1 MPERLGAPDAAFLY
15 RDAPG
20 APTHVGTVSIFETP
34 TQGFDH
40 DRLVRLIRQRIAYVP
55 RYRKRIREVPF
66 GIARPVWVDDSQ
78 FDVTY
83 HVRRSALPRPG
94 SRRQLHE
101 LVSRLMSRPLDKDR
115 PLWEMYLI
123 EGLDDGCFAI
133 VTKTHQALVDGLVA
147 LDISQ
152 VLMDDTDS
160 GGTHFGADPW
170 RPAQEPTDLELLAA
184 AISEPLAHPQELAA
198 RVLQGGEQ
206 VIDLCSSL
214 GRRGW
219 QALSAAADVARGAG
233 HDSLSRPIGAQR
245 RFTTVDLPLS
255 DFQQVRRTLGGTVND
270 VVLTVV
276 AGALRTWL
284 TGRGDP
290 IEPSTCIRALI
301 PISTADD
308 PVSAFLV
315 DLPIG
320 EPDPVVRLRRINY
333 ESTQYHRSAGSL
345 GAQAII
351 GMAGFGPATLHALSA
366 RLVTRLSSRLYALA
380 ITNVPGPQ
388 QPLFVAGCR
397 LIASYP
403 VMPLAQNQALSVGL
417 TSYAGGVH
425 FGLNADRDSM
435 ADIEDLGHALRAALV
450 DLTSLVQSGGATR
463 LRLVAESS

>member
-1 MPERLGAPDAAFLY
+1 MPERLAAADAAYLY
-15 RDAPG
+15 RDTPG

-40 DRLVRLIRQRIAYVP
+40 DRLVRLIRQRIPYVP
-55 RYRKRIREVPF
+55 RYRKRIREVPL

-94 SRRQLHE
+94 SRRQLNE
-101 LVSRLMSRPLDKDR
+101 LVSRLMSRPLDRAR

-152 VLMDDTDS
+152 VLMDETDVGS
-160 GGTHFGADPW
+160 SHFDADPW
-170 RPAQEPTDLELLAA
+170 RPAAEPTDLELLTAA
-184 AISEPLAHPQELAA
+184 LSEPLAHPQQMLARA
-198 RVLQGGEQ
+198 WQGGEE
-206 VIDLCSSL
+206 VLGAFSDL

-219 QALSAAADVARGAG
+219 QAVSTAADVARGAG
-233 HDSLSRPIGAQR
+233 HGSLSRPIGAQR
-245 RFTTVDLPLS
+245 RFATVDLPLAE
-255 DFQQVRRTLGGTVND
+255 FQQIHRQLGGTVND
-270 VVLTVV
+270 VILTVI
-276 AGALRTWL
+276 AGALRSWL

-290 IEPSTCIRALI
+290 VEPSTCIRALI
-301 PISTADD
+301 PISTTDD

-320 EPDPVVRLRRINY
+320 EPDPIVRLRRISF
-333 ESTQYHRSAGSL
+333 ESTQYNTSAGSV

-351 GMAGFGPATLHALSA
+351 AMAGFGPATLHALSA
-366 RLVTRLSSRLYALA
+366 RLVTRLSSRMYALA
-380 ITNVPGPQ
+380 VTNVPGPQ
-388 QPLFVAGCR
+388 QPLYVSGCR
-397 LIASYP
+397 LHASYP
-403 VMPLAQNQALSVGL
+403 VMPLGQNQALSIGL

-435 ADIEDLGHALRAALV
+435 ADIEDLGGALGTAV
-450 DLTSLVQSGGATR
+450 DELSRLAHDGTSR
-463 LRLVAESS
+463 MRLVPEVD

>member
-1 MPERLGAPDAAFLY
+1 MPERLGAADAAYLY

-40 DRLVRLIRQRIAYVP
+40 ERLVRLIRQRIPYVP
-55 RYRKRIREVPF
+55 RYRKRIREVPL
-66 GIARPVWVDDSQ
+66 GLARPVWVDDSQ

-94 SRRQLHE
+94 SRRQLNE
-101 LVSRLMSRPLDKDR
+101 LVSRLMSRPLDRQR

-152 VLMDDTDS
+152 VLLDDTDAGS
-160 GGTHFGADPW
+160 SHFAADPW
-170 RPAQEPTDLELLAA
+170 RPAPEPTDLELLTA
-184 AISEPLAHPQELAA
+184 AISEPLARPQEMVA
-198 RVLQGGEQ
+198 RVWQGGEQ
-206 VIDLCSSL
+206 VVGAFSDL

-219 QALSAAADVARGAG
+219 QAVSAAADVARGAG
-233 HDSLSRPIGAQR
+233 HGSLSRPIGSQR
-245 RFTTVDLPLS
+245 RFATVDLPLA
-255 DFQQVRRTLGGTVND
+255 DFQQVHRQLGGTVND

-290 IEPSTCIRALI
+290 VEPATCIRALI
-301 PISTADD
+301 PISTTDD

-320 EPDPVVRLRRINY
+320 EPDPVVRLRRISF
-333 ESTQYHRSAGSL
+333 ESSQYNRSAGSV

-351 GMAGFGPATLHALSA
+351 DMAGFGPATLHALSA
-366 RLVTRLSSRLYALA
+366 RLVTRLSSRMYALA

-388 QPLFVAGCR
+388 QSLYASGCR
-397 LIASYP
+397 LRASYP
-403 VMPLAQNQALSVGL
+403 VMPLGQNQALSIGL

-435 ADIEDLGHALRAALV
+435 ADVDELGICL
-450 DLTSLVQSGGATR
+450 GGALGELSR
-463 LRLVAESS
+463 LAEQGPSRMRLVSEPR

>member
-1 MPERLGAPDAAFLY
+1 MPERLGPADAAYLY
-15 RDAPG
+15 RDSPG
-20 APTHVGTVSIFETP
+20 APTHVGTVSVFETP

-40 DRLVRLIRQRIAYVP
+40 DRLVQLIRQRIPYVP
-55 RYRKRIREVPF
+55 RYRKRIRQVPL
-66 GIARPVWVDDSQ
+66 GLARPVWVDDSH

-94 SRRQLHE
+94 SRRQLNE
-101 LVSRLMSRPLDKDR
+101 LVSRLMSRPLDHER

-152 VLMDDTDS
+152 VLMDDTDVAAS
-160 GGTHFGADPW
+160 HFSTDPW
-170 RPAQEPTDLELLAA
+170 RPAPEPSDLELLTAA
-184 AISEPLAHPQELAA
+184 LSEPLARPQEMVA
-198 RVLQGGEQ
+198 RVWQGGEQ
-206 VIDLCSSL
+206 VVGAFSDL

-219 QALSAAADVARGAG
+219 QALSTAAEVARGAG
-233 HDSLSRPIGAQR
+233 HGSLSRPIGAQR
-245 RFTTVDLPLS
+245 RFVTVDLPLS
-255 DFQQVRRTLGGTVND
+255 DFQFVHRQLGGTVND
-270 VVLTVV
+270 VILTVV
-276 AGALRTWL
+276 AGALRSWL
-284 TGRGDP
+284 TGRGDVV
-290 IEPSTCIRALI
+290 EPTTCIRALI

-320 EPDPVVRLRRINY
+320 EPDPIVRLRRISF
-333 ESTQYHRSAGSL
+333 ESTRYNNSAGSV

-366 RLVTRLSSRLYALA
+366 RLVTRLSSRMYALA

-388 QPLFVAGCR
+388 QPLYASGCR
-397 LIASYP
+397 LRASYP
-403 VMPLAQNQALSVGL
+403 VMPLGQNQALSIGL
-417 TSYAGGVH
+417 TSYDGGVH

-435 ADIEDLGHALRAALV
+435 ADIEDFAVALDSARGELC
-450 DLTSLVQSGGATR
+450 SL
-463 LRLVAESS
+463 AEQGKSRFQLITGSQ